1 MKKTFNTSAMQS
13 LIITGIILRPNG
25 LLWRNT
31 IATVIHVRRAI
42 TPVIIIIIIIII
54 IEGTGKSEKPGF
66 PRHVKG
72 SGIPGIITDILDG
85 AQADG

>member
-42 TPVIIIIIIIII
+42 TPVIIIII
-54 IEGTGKSEKPGF
+54 EGTGKSEKPGF

>member
-42 TPVIIIIIIIII
+42 TPVII
-54 IEGTGKSEKPGF
+54 EGTGKSEKPGF

-72 SGIPGIITDILDG
+72 SGTPGIITDILDG